1 MGASH
6 IPAELS
12 FHWTDVCCA
21 GDMPEKKN
29 ASLQTSKRRH
39 PVESSSAVCF
49 HFAAWLIATV
59 ALLLIHDEP
68 TKMAL
73 VVGIYLEFRRTTSGV
88 RRDLI
93 GKIMNR

>member
-1 MGASH
+1 MSQR
-6 IPAELS
+6 
-12 FHWTDVCCA
+12 
-21 GDMPEKKN
+21 KN
-29 ASLQTSKRRH
+29 APLHISKRRH
-39 PVESSSAVCF
+39 SVESSFSVGL

-59 ALLLIHDEP
+59 ALLLIQDEP